1 MPLPIGP
8 VVAGAVARAAAKK
21 AATKAA
27 SKAAKKTAAK
37 ATTKAGAK
45 KATTKGGDM
54 TPAQYRNII
63 AQLEREVRKATGG
76 KFPKY
81 TPKN

>member
-27 SKAAKKTAAK
+27 SKAAKKTVKKTAAK
-37 ATTKAGAK
+37 AAK
-45 KATTKGGDM
+45 KTTTKGGDM

>member
-8 VVAGAVARAAAKK
+8 IVAGVAARAAAKK
-21 AATKAA
+21 AA
-27 SKAAKKTAAK
+27 SKVAKKTVKKTAAK
-37 ATTKAGAK
+37 AAK
-45 KATTKGGDM
+45 KTTAKGGNM
-54 TPAQYRNII
+54 TPAQYKNII

-81 TPKN
+81 TTKN

>member
-27 SKAAKKTAAK
+27 SKAAKKTVKKTAAK
-37 ATTKAGAK
+37 AAK
-45 KATTKGGDM
+45 KTTTKGDNM
-54 TPAQYRNII
+54 TPAQYKNII